1 MCKGKAERPG
11 ILKVGGKNGKAL
23 LKGEYKEWA
32 KGKGGVGVDV
42 GVLGMMGGGGLFKTS
57 CSCFDLTGGIELEI
71 PF

>member
-32 KGKGGVGVDV
+32 AAKGKVGVDV
-42 GVLGMMGGGGLFKTS
+42 GGVLGMMGGRGLLKTS
-57 CSCFDLTGGIELEI
+57 GS
-71 PF
+71 